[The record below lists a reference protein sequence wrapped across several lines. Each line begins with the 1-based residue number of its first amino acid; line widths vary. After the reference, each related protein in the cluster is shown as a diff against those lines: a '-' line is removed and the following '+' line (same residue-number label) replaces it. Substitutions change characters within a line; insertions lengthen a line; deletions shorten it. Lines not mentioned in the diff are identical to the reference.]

1 MALELIE
8 ILADKYGFDVDEALK
23 HMTDLIR
30 TDKPK
35 PSFSANLVNI
45 VVEATNAHG
54 VRSSKRTDKIHEYI
68 KNYIEEQ
75 NPSVRCVIE
84 HPLLTE
90 LGEFSVDIAA
100 FDRQTDELV
109 MCVLFKAL
117 NSSISKNAKNY
128 EHNKIGEA
136 VKGKTGM
143 PTSAKLVF
151 IDVVPT
157 KCPTF
162 GKDECVEAW
171 ENHSPDKVKAR
182 SSKLIN
188 VANSGRLTPCIDD
201 IYTISV
207 EYAYSGK
214 FLGGQR
220 IVDET
225 DIERFDTLIRSL
237 AHHVD

>member
-1 MALELIE
+1 MALELIK
-8 ILADKYGFDVDEALK
+8 ILADKYDFDVDEALK
-23 HMTDLIR
+23 HMADLIR
-30 TDKPK
+30 TDKAEL
-35 PSFSANLVNI
+35 SFSANLVNI

-84 HPLLTE
+84 HPLSTE

-100 FDRQTDELV
+100 FNRQTDELV

-117 NSSISKNAKNY
+117 NSSIDKNKKNY

-136 VKGKTGM
+136 VKAKTGM
-143 PTSAKLVF
+143 ASSAKLVF
-151 IDVVPT
+151 IDVVPI

-162 GKDECVEAW
+162 GKDDCVTNW
-171 ENHSPDKVKAR
+171 ENHSPDSVKAR
-182 SSKLIN
+182 SNKLMD
-188 VANSGRLTPCIDD
+188 VANSGRLAPCIDD

-214 FLGGQR
+214 LLGGQR

-225 DIERFDTLIRSL
+225 DIERFDILIRSL
-237 AHHVD
+237 AHRVD